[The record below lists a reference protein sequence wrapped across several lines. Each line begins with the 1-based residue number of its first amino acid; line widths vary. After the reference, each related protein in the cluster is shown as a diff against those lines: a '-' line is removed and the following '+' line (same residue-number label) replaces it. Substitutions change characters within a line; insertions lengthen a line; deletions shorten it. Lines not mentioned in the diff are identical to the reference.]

1 MIDIKKAKEVF
12 KNYVQ
17 NYDPNDE
24 KVKLKI
30 AHIERTSA
38 VAKETAQYLKLT
50 EEDILLAELIGLLHD
65 IGRFEQIKRYHTFVD
80 KISVNHGEFGVKILF
95 NDGLITK
102 FIKDRKYD
110 EIIKKA
116 ILNHNRGKI
125 EEGLNE
131 KELLHSKIIRDS
143 DKTDIF
149 YTLTF
154 GDVKAIW
161 EKEDFSED
169 KISEEI
175 YREFMEDKAINYKNR
190 ITSADILVSHFAYV
204 YDFNFNYGLKL
215 IYNNGYIDKL
225 FNRFRFKD
233 QEVNKQYIEIYKT
246 AKEYVKNKVNA
257 LTYHNAKDGQE
268 LATKIKEF
276 MGMREAAKKKIVEQ
290 GYITATKYDVTKI
303 HDKLVA
309 IFGEKKE
316 D

>member
-1 MIDIKKAKEVF
+1 MIDIKKAKEEF

-30 AHIERTSA
+30 AHIERTSL
-38 VAKETAQYLKLT
+38 VAKNTAKYLKLS

-95 NDGLITK
+95 DDGLITK
-102 FIKDRKYD
+102 FIEDRKYD

-131 KELLHSKIIRDS
+131 KELLHAKIIRDS

-169 KISEEI
+169 KISNEI
-175 YREFMEDKAINYKNR
+175 YREFIEDKVINYKNR
-190 ITSADILVSHFAYV
+190 NTSADILVSHFAYV
-204 YDFNFNYGLKL
+204 YDFNFKYGLKL
-215 IYNNGYIDKL
+215 IYDNGYIDKL
-225 FNRFRFKD
+225 FNRFKFKD
-233 QEVNKQYIEIYKT
+233 QEENKQYIEIYKT
-246 AKEYVKNKVNA
+246 AKGYVKNKLEEIN
-257 LTYHNAKDGQE
+257 D
-268 LATKIKEF
+268 
-276 MGMREAAKKKIVEQ
+276 
-290 GYITATKYDVTKI
+290 
-303 HDKLVA
+303 
-309 IFGEKKE
+309 
-316 D
+316 